1 MSDMTYQILL
11 CSYLQGSGY
20 CLSPLS
26 PTPTYSQPLFPTPLA
41 RTSSFCGLPGVVT
54 RVLISEVSRT
64 PIIIHFALCC
74 YIHQFSVTTD
84 HGGKKKKESISVDN
98 DSKHIP
104 PCLHYA
110 AKALSCPEC
119 QG

>member
-64 PIIIHFALCC
+64 LIIIHFALCC

-84 HGGKKKKESISVDN
+84 HGGKKKK
-98 DSKHIP
+98 KHL
-104 PCLHYA
+104 C
-110 AKALSCPEC
+110 
-119 QG
+119 